1 MLKTINMKMINTHLA
16 LTGITNVVQEHESR
30 LFFGSGGTLK
40 KFFVSFSFPLLF
52 EHAKGKHEGIMKL
65 NVLALL
71 LLQ

>member
-1 MLKTINMKMINTHLA
+1 MLCRNMSHDY
-16 LTGITNVVQEHESR
+16 
-30 LFFGSGGTLK
+30 FFGSGGTLK
-40 KFFVSFSFPLLF
+40 RFFVPFSFPLLF